1 MSYRNTRKRK
11 ENGRT
16 INTLNLKA
24 HCKNKDFTG
33 IGFLAGET
41 SASSL
46 SAVSRCLLTC
56 LTKGRAGNSAV
67 VLRTLLWFSELK
79 EYAPLKHWKALSE
92 SGLLHIFLRARSVL
106 NCRTGFREELHLLCQ
121 SSPSWCSCVEE
132 AMLCVT
138 GRVHPAGRQALLS
151 LQTWEEGVKGT
162 VRCDRLDGRGQP
174 ELGLLQSFIFQ
185 FRAGPSL
192 PGWVHITCVSPKPF

>member
-1 MSYRNTRKRK
+1 MSKYLLSKCFLGSSVAAEVMSYRNTRKRK

-67 VLRTLLWFSELK
+67 VLRTLL
-79 EYAPLKHWKALSE
+79 
-92 SGLLHIFLRARSVL
+92 
-106 NCRTGFREELHLLCQ
+106 
-121 SSPSWCSCVEE
+121 
-132 AMLCVT
+132 
-138 GRVHPAGRQALLS
+138 
-151 LQTWEEGVKGT
+151 
-162 VRCDRLDGRGQP
+162 
-174 ELGLLQSFIFQ
+174 
-185 FRAGPSL
+185 
-192 PGWVHITCVSPKPF
+192 